1 MSDTFLLGAGFSK
14 AICKTMPTM
23 KELYKLL
30 ETLIG
35 EADGFTRE
43 AYDYADGNV
52 ETLLSY
58 YAIPIPHDDLVERA
72 RKDRVTKLLELGIGK
87 LLQEREEEGA
97 IQGLNPNGKRL
108 ASKWHEEQSHILTT
122 NYDTLV
128 ERIAAEIYTTADE
141 TNGGLHYTD
150 LYPIPVS
157 SALVRDGGM
166 VFGSNYPD
174 TFTLYKLH
182 GSTSWYKST
191 SEATFDPIY
200 GLSHDQ
206 HGNPRYQKFIADKRR
221 FIVPPVYDKSSLL
234 NHESIRSLWWQA
246 RNHALQQADN
256 LYVIG
261 YSLPETDAAMHIL
274 LWEGMRSRKNA
285 SEGKTPLFI
294 VDIEKKVSERYAAR
308 LGKYYDVKD
317 CYAGSQNAFDEFVEE
332 YLADTDKT
340 LGNCAKIQR

>member
-30 ETLIG
+30 EPLIG
-35 EADGFTRE
+35 KADGFTRE

-58 YAIPIPHDDLVERA
+58 YAIPNPHDDAIERA
-72 RKDRVTKLLELGIGK
+72 RKDRVTQLLELGIGR

-97 IQGLNPNGKRL
+97 SCGLNSNGKRL
-108 ASKWHEEQSHILTT
+108 ALKWHEQRCHILTT

-128 ERIAAEIYTTADE
+128 ERIAGEKIYTTA
-141 TNGGLHYTD
+141 NGGAGSLHYTD
-150 LYPIPVS
+150 LFPIPIS
-157 SALVRDGGM
+157 RAFARDGGM
-166 VFGSNYPD
+166 SFASSYPD

-182 GSTSWYKST
+182 GSTSWYKSA

-200 GLSHDQ
+200 GLSHDE

-246 RNHALQQADN
+246 RNRALQQADN

-261 YSLPETDAAMHIL
+261 YSLPETDAAMRIL

-285 SEGKTPLFI
+285 SEGKIPLYI
-294 VDIEKKVSERYAAR
+294 VDIERKVGERYATS

-317 CYAGSQNAFDEFVEE
+317 CYAGSQNAFDEFVEKYVANTE
-332 YLADTDKT
+332 ETS
-340 LGNCAKIQR
+340 